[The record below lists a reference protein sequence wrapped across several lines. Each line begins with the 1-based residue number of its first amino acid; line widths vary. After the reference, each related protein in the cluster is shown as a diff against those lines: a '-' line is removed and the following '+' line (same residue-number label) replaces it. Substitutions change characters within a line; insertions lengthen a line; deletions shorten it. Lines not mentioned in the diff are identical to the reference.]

1 MTLIAGTILPNG
13 IIMMSDTRAIDSE
26 GHPCEEY
33 RRKIIEVTPKTLVG
47 TSGTG
52 FTVLAALAKR
62 QDLYDKS
69 ENMKTGEIRES
80 LIDQYL
86 ELYEP
91 YRTTNDTFGSFLIAD
106 YDSTS
111 NTYSL
116 LSQIND
122 DSLSFKNVTDT
133 ALIGSTPTLRDFAKS
148 NIQDLLKGFTTEQI
162 ADPDFFMRFS
172 HRVKIIFEL
181 YSKQDHTINDKL
193 YCEYLTV
200 RNNKLTILKYLIET
214 NDSIHLIDKKYD
226 GLAIVKQS
234 N

>member
-13 IIMMSDTRAIDSE
+13 ILMMSDTRAIDSE
-26 GHPCEEY
+26 GRPCEEY

-52 FTVLAALAKR
+52 NTVLAALAV
-62 QDLYDKS
+62 QHALYDKS
-69 ENMKTGEIRES
+69 ENMKTEEIRES

-91 YRTTNDTFGSFLIAD
+91 YRKTNDTFGSFLIAD

-122 DSLSFKNVTDT
+122 NSCPFTSVTDT
-133 ALIGSTPTLRDFAKS
+133 VLIGSTPPIRDFVKS
-148 NIQDLLKGFTTEQI
+148 NIQDLLEQFTPEQI
-162 ADPDFFMRFS
+162 ADPNFFMKFS
-172 HRVKIIFEL
+172 HDVKIIFEH
-181 YSKQDHTINDKL
+181 YSNQDHTINDKL
-193 YCEYLTV
+193 YCEYLTI
-200 RNNKLTILKYLIET
+200 RNNKLTILKYLFET
-214 NDSIHLIDKKYD
+214 DDSIHLIDKEYD
-226 GLAIVKQS
+226 GLAIVKQG